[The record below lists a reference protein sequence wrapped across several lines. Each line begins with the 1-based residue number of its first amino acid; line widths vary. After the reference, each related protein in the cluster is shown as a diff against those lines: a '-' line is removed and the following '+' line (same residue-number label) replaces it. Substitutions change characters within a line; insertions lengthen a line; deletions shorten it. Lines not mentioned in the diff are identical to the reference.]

1 MLAVSDDKLP
11 DAREEAEQVAGL
23 LLSTTGRLQITS
35 ETGAATTK
43 NALLAAK
50 NDAVLH
56 VAAHGTLGMDGAALE
71 LADRQVPAL
80 EISALQVAPALA
92 VLSAC
97 DAAAERAERG
107 PPTRHAHLV
116 ADLHRVCRRLGL
128 RLGMASGHPEAAA
141 RFVAD
146 NERVH
151 WHDQAVWWVRQKRDT
166 AAAAVSDWEALRE
179 AAAGIKRHALSRL
192 AEYLEQFEH
201 NATAL
206 GAHVHWARD
215 AAEHNAIVHRL
226 LEDRGVTRLVKS
238 KSMLTEECKLNP
250 YLEARGI
257 EVIDTD
263 LGERIVQLAKEP
275 PSHIVMPAIHRRK
288 EEIGELFQIHLR
300 TKPGAADPSY
310 LTEAA
315 RHHLRD
321 KFLAAGA
328 GLTGVNFAVAETGAV
343 VVCTN
348 EGNADMGTSL
358 PPLHIACMGLEKI
371 IPRER
376 DLGVFLRLLARSAT
390 GQPIT
395 TYTTHFFGP
404 RAGGELHIVIVDNGR
419 SQTLGREAVRDALAC
434 IRCGACMNTCP
445 VYRRSGGHSYRYT
458 VPGPI
463 GSVLAPLRDPA
474 AHASLAFASTL
485 CGSCADVCPVRIDL
499 HHQLLAL
506 RQDLGRSG
514 HIAWHKRFL
523 LGLLAVVFRWPALY
537 RLSSYLARRLL
548 PLVPRRLLY
557 VRWNAWGRQRELPA
571 LPRHSFRAAYRRRRR
586 DQS

>member
-1 MLAVSDDKLP
+1 M
-11 DAREEAEQVAGL
+11 AE
-23 LLSTTGRLQITS
+23 
-35 ETGAATTK
+35 
-43 NALLAAK
+43 
-50 NDAVLH
+50 
-56 VAAHGTLGMDGAALE
+56 
-71 LADRQVPAL
+71 P
-80 EISALQVAPALA
+80 
-92 VLSAC
+92 
-97 DAAAERAERG
+97 
-107 PPTRHAHLV
+107 
-116 ADLHRVCRRLGL
+116 
-128 RLGMASGHPEAAA
+128 HPVAAA

-146 NERVH
+146 DERVH
-151 WHDQAVWWVRQKRDT
+151 WHDQAVWWVRQKRD
-166 AAAAVSDWEALRE
+166 AASAAVPDWEALRD

-192 AEYLEQFEH
+192 ADYLEDFER

-226 LEDRGVTRLVKS
+226 LADRGVTRLVKS

-250 YLEARGI
+250 YLEARGV

-263 LGERIVQLAKEP
+263 LGERIVQLAGEP
-275 PSHIVMPAIHRRK
+275 PSHIVMPAIHRK
-288 EEIGELFQIHLR
+288 KHEIGELFQIHLR
-300 TKPGAADPSY
+300 TKPGAADPQY

-328 GLTGVNFAVAETGAV
+328 GLTGVNFAVAETGGI

-358 PPLHIACMGLEKI
+358 PPLHIACMGVEKLV
-371 IPRER
+371 PRER

-390 GQPIT
+390 GQPVT
-395 TYTTHFFGP
+395 AYSTHYQGP

-419 SQTLGREAVRDALAC
+419 AEILGREAIRGALAC

-445 VYRRSGGHSYRYT
+445 VYRRSGGHSYGYT

-463 GSVLAPLRDPA
+463 GSILAPARDPVY
-474 AHASLAFASTL
+474 ASLPFASTL

-506 RQDLGRSG
+506 RQDMVRAHLVPWR
-514 HIAWHKRFL
+514 KRFVMR
-523 LGLLAVVFRWPALY
+523 LAARVLAWSGLY
-537 RLSSYLARRLL
+537 RAAGWLARRLW
-548 PLVPRRLLY
+548 PVIPRRVL
-557 VRWNAWGRQRELPA
+557 RWTTWGKQRELPA
-571 LPRHSFRAAYRRRRR
+571 MPRHSFRAQYRRRRR
-586 DQS
+586 GQP

>member
-1 MLAVSDDKLP
+1 
-11 DAREEAEQVAGL
+11 
-23 LLSTTGRLQITS
+23 
-35 ETGAATTK
+35 
-43 NALLAAK
+43 
-50 NDAVLH
+50 
-56 VAAHGTLGMDGAALE
+56 
-71 LADRQVPAL
+71 
-80 EISALQVAPALA
+80 
-92 VLSAC
+92 
-97 DAAAERAERG
+97 
-107 PPTRHAHLV
+107 
-116 ADLHRVCRRLGL
+116 
-128 RLGMASGHPEAAA
+128 MANGHPEAAA
-141 RFVAD
+141 KFVSD
-146 NERVH
+146 DTRTH
-151 WHDQAVWWVRQKRDT
+151 WHDQAVWWIRQKRDT
-166 AAAAVSDWEALRE
+166 ASAAVPDWEALRE

-192 AEYLEQFEH
+192 ADYLEEFERH
-201 NATAL
+201 ATAL

-215 AAEHNAIVHRL
+215 AAEHNAIVHKL
-226 LEDRGVTRLVKS
+226 LNDRGVTRLVKS

-257 EVIDTD
+257 EVVDTD

-275 PSHIVMPAIHRRK
+275 PSHIVMPAIHHRK
-288 EEIGELFQIHLR
+288 EEIGQLFQIHLR
-300 TKPGAADPSY
+300 TKPGASDPTY

-358 PPLHIACMGLEKI
+358 PPLHIACMGIEKI

-390 GQPIT
+390 GQPVT
-395 TYTTHFFGP
+395 AYTTHFLGP

-419 SQTLGREAVRDALAC
+419 AEILGRDALRGSLAC

-445 VYRRSGGHSYRYT
+445 VFRRSGGHSYGYT

-463 GSVLAPLRDPA
+463 GSVLAPARAPA
-474 AHASLAFASTL
+474 TFASLPFASTL

-506 RQDLGRSG
+506 RQELARKKLVSWSKRLVLR
-514 HIAWHKRFL
+514 IAAL
-523 LGLLAVVFRWPALY
+523 VLAWPGAY
-537 RLSSYLARRLL
+537 RLAGWLARRVL

-557 VRWNAWGRQRELPA
+557 ARWNIWGQQRELPPM
-571 LPRHSFRAAYRRRRR
+571 PRRGFRAEYRRQRR
-586 DQS
+586 D

>member
-1 MLAVSDDKLP
+1 
-11 DAREEAEQVAGL
+11 
-23 LLSTTGRLQITS
+23 
-35 ETGAATTK
+35 
-43 NALLAAK
+43 
-50 NDAVLH
+50 
-56 VAAHGTLGMDGAALE
+56 
-71 LADRQVPAL
+71 
-80 EISALQVAPALA
+80 
-92 VLSAC
+92 
-97 DAAAERAERG
+97 
-107 PPTRHAHLV
+107 
-116 ADLHRVCRRLGL
+116 
-128 RLGMASGHPEAAA
+128 MASGHPEAAT

-146 NERVH
+146 DTRAH
-151 WHDQAVWWVRQKRDT
+151 WHDQAVWWIRQKRDT
-166 AAAAVSDWEALRE
+166 ASAAVPDWEALRE

-192 AEYLEQFEH
+192 ADYLEEFER
-201 NATAL
+201 NATSL

-215 AAEHNAIVHRL
+215 AAEHNAIVHKL
-226 LEDRGVTRLVKS
+226 LNDRGVTRLVKS

-257 EVIDTD
+257 EVVDTD

-300 TKPGAADPSY
+300 TKPGASDPTY

-348 EGNADMGTSL
+348 EGNADMGTLL

-390 GQPIT
+390 GQPVT
-395 TYTTHFFGP
+395 AYTTHYLGP

-419 SQTLGREAVRDALAC
+419 AEILGREALRGSLAC

-445 VYRRSGGHSYRYT
+445 VFRRSGGHSYGYT

-463 GSVLAPLRDPA
+463 GSVLAPARAPA
-474 AHASLAFASTL
+474 TFASLPFASTL

-506 RQDLGRSG
+506 RQELARKKLVSWPKRLVLQLAALVL
-514 HIAWHKRFL
+514 AWS
-523 LGLLAVVFRWPALY
+523 AAY
-537 RLSSYLARRLL
+537 RLGGWLARRLL

-557 VRWNAWGRQRELPA
+557 ARWNVWGRQRELPPM
-571 LPRHSFRAAYRRRRR
+571 PRRSFRAEYRRRRR
-586 DQS
+586 G